1 VYSLDCT
8 CEKPERWL
16 HFLRAMRVYRRA
28 ERVQIRLGNIL
39 PEVSGEI
46 SSPSILAAGTG
57 VHPIF
62 EAATGSRWNL
72 ERPSV
77 SRHVVRRR

>member
-1 VYSLDCT
+1 MYSLNCAY
-8 CEKPERWL
+8 EKPERWL
-16 HFLRAMRVYRRA
+16 QFLRAMRVYRRA
-28 ERVQIRLGNIL
+28 DRVETRLGNIL

-57 VHPIF
+57 VHPIL
-62 EAATGSRWNL
+62 EEATGSRWNL
-72 ERPSV
+72 ERPRV